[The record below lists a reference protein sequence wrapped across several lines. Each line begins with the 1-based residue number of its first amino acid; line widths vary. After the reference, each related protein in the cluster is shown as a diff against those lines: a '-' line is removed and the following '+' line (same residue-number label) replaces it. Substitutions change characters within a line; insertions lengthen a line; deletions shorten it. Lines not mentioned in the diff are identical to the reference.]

1 MSEPTT
7 QHGRRSATRRRG
19 LHPTALIAVVLV
31 LLTIGV
37 LLLVRPQDPAARG
50 QGAEQVPLSAS
61 SLTCPTAL
69 PGAESAYVSSGV
81 EPRDSDVRVLADEDS
96 ERLRLARTEVT
107 TVEPAAGPVIIS
119 AEGAAA
125 PGVLGA
131 RFGGD
136 ALASTECGAPQPE
149 TWFTGVGAS
158 ARHASTIE
166 LVNPDAGVALADITV
181 YGGGGPIEVPDLQ
194 GVTVQGRQ
202 SVRLDLAEL
211 VPRRG
216 EMALRVV
223 VARGRLGATVL
234 DRVPELGAQEETS
247 DWLPG
252 QAEPAT
258 RSLMLG
264 IPPGAGRDDLV
275 VANPGEDEAR
285 VDLRLVTAD
294 SAFTPEG
301 LEELRVPPGGVRTV
315 TLTAVMRREVADGA
329 LGVEV
334 VSTAPVTASLR
345 SVVDGDL
352 SHATPVV
359 PADQP
364 MTVLVPQGAG
374 SVVLADAE
382 AVGVATVA
390 AWTADGEELET
401 QRLELQPGQ
410 GGVVELPEGAAVVQ
424 VSPARTSVHAVA
436 MVTGSGGAAVLPF
449 RSRVSS
455 ALDPDVRPG
464 LP

>member
-1 MSEPTT
+1 MSEP
-7 QHGRRSATRRRG
+7 GRRSATRRRG
-19 LHPTALIAVVLV
+19 LHPTAVIAVVLV
-31 LLTIGV
+31 LLTLGV
-37 LLLVRPQDPAARG
+37 LLLVQPQEPAARG

-61 SLTCPTAL
+61 ALTCPTAL
-69 PGAESAYVSSGV
+69 TGAEAAYFSSGV
-81 EPRDSDVRVLADEDS
+81 EPGDSDLRVLTGDDS
-96 ERLRLARTEVT
+96 QRLRLGRMEVT
-107 TVEPAAGPVIIS
+107 TIEPADGPVVVT
-119 AEGAAA
+119 AEGDVA

-181 YGGGGPIEVPDLQ
+181 YGSGGPIDVPDLR
-194 GVTVQGRQ
+194 GVTVGGRQ
-202 SVRLDLAEL
+202 SVQLDLAEM

-216 EMALRVV
+216 EMTLQVV

-234 DRVPELGAQEETS
+234 DRVPELGAQAETA

-258 RSLMLG
+258 RSLLLG
-264 IPPGAGRDDLV
+264 IPRGEGRDDLV

-285 VDLRLVTAD
+285 VDLRVVTAD

-301 LEELRVPPGGVRTV
+301 LDELRVPPGGVRTV
-315 TLTAVMRREVADGA
+315 TLSSVMRREVADGA

-334 VSTAPVTASLR
+334 TSTVPVTASLR
-345 SVVDGDL
+345 SVVAGDL
-352 SHATPVV
+352 SHAAPVV

-364 MTVLVPQGAG
+364 MTVLVPEGQG

-390 AWTADGEELET
+390 AWTADGKELEK
-401 QRLELQPGQ
+401 QRVELQPGR

-424 VSPARTSVHAVA
+424 VTPERTSVHAVA

-449 RSRVSS
+449 RTRVSS